1 MTVPR
6 MILSGI
12 YYRPDNHFKTSNDLK
27 INYLNLYTDLG
38 SLNQGENQG
47 INCFRK
53 EHRKAITLLRS
64 NVGQISSVFLKKSIW

>member
-12 YYRPDNHFKTSNDLK
+12 YYRPDNHFKTSSDLK
-27 INYLNLYTDLG
+27 INYLNLYTELG
-38 SLNQGENQG
+38 SLNQG
-47 INCFRK
+47 INCFIK
-53 EHRKAITLLRS
+53 EQRKAITLLRS

>member
-38 SLNQGENQG
+38 SLNQGDKVSIVLE
-47 INCFRK
+47 K
-53 EHRKAITLLRS
+53 STEKLLRYY
-64 NVGQISSVFLKKSIW
+64 VQM